1 MIRTLNIFLFPVGPV
16 AVVIPYLSK
25 YNRHFFWLGMIWWY
39 LLPFAY
45 FTTFNLLNVGLT
57 WGAIPYA
64 VAAGQYLMADAFLAI
79 LTIKLNITLSTGTLF
94 GFHLAFTIWT
104 SLWVGNIRFFNK
116 WSGQLFPEPFFVGLV
131 RPHFEWAVVL
141 AALATLLYLVALQQG
156 HKVVFSKTLGGPG
169 IEPMSLTLYSSEP
182 EYNAITDEGRIQLT

>member
-1 MIRTLNIFLFPVGPV
+1 
-16 AVVIPYLSK
+16 
-25 YNRHFFWLGMIWWY
+25 MIWWY
-39 LLPFAY
+39 LLPVAY
-45 FTTFNLLNVGLT
+45 FFTTINLLKVGLT
-57 WGAIPYA
+57 WRAIPYA
-64 VAAGQYLMADAFLAI
+64 IAAGRYLMADVLLAFLM
-79 LTIKLNITLSTGTLF
+79 IKLNITLSTGTLF

-104 SLWVGNIRFFNK
+104 SLWVGNTRSFSNK
-116 WSGQLFPEPFFVGLV
+116 WPGQLV
-131 RPHFEWAVVL
+131 RPYFEWAVVL